1 MTSSQNWT
9 YKLLQGWLWPLLSSR
24 ISTWHS
30 RSAGE
35 QCFCAIPDV
44 LSLERIDPSSDVS
57 SCLAVGVCSV
67 RKKLRKV
74 KQRCHVVSESQSHVV
89 LLFGRDVSSGSLFG
103 YEHNLPT
110 VSLPWMWTGTLRSM
124 ASSVREVS
132 VCWGLSDET
141 QHVWEQ
147 RSSGAGS
154 TASWSILCWSVGSS
168 SWITDTLPSNCLR
181 RWRVESQWGSP
192 ILNFSLRE
200 PFTKFFCRLL
210 SHKKKVKAP

>member
-9 YKLLQGWLWPLLSSR
+9 YKLLQGWLWALPSSR

-30 RSAGE
+30 RCAGE
-35 QCFCAIPDV
+35 QCFYAIPDV
-44 LSLERIDPSSDVS
+44 LSLERIDPSSDVG

-110 VSLPWMWTGTLRSM
+110 VKVFLGCEQARYVAWPAQYVRSQCVEDFLM
-124 ASSVREVS
+124 RHNMYENRGALEQ
-132 VCWGLSDET
+132 GA
-141 QHVWEQ
+141 QHHGQ
-147 RSSGAGS
+147 SCAD
-154 TASWSILCWSVGSS
+154 L
-168 SWITDTLPSNCLR
+168 
-181 RWRVESQWGSP
+181 
-192 ILNFSLRE
+192 
-200 PFTKFFCRLL
+200 
-210 SHKKKVKAP
+210 